1 VETSRKNGASKPAA
15 ERVEASAI
23 RMLSHR
29 SHTRAELWR
38 KLRARGYPADIVDP
52 LLDRFTEIGYL
63 NDEVAVRNWA
73 RHRMGEHPMGRR
85 RLAMELRGKGIVP
98 PLLETV
104 LDEFFLEGSEEE
116 FARLAARKRLR
127 GGGGEK
133 DSRSRDRI
141 IRFLLG
147 RGFLQALCVRVAV
160 ELCGGEG

>member
-1 VETSRKNGASKPAA
+1 METSQKSGASKPAA
-15 ERVEASAI
+15 ERAEASAI

-38 KLRARGYPADIVDP
+38 KLRARGYPARIVAP
-52 LLDRFTEIGYL
+52 LLDRFAEIGYL
-63 NDEVAVRNWA
+63 NDEAAARNWA
-73 RHRMGEHPMGRR
+73 RHRLGGRPMGRR
-85 RLAMELRGKGIVP
+85 RLAMELRGRGIAP

-104 LDEFFLEGSEEE
+104 LDEFFPEGSEGE

-133 DSRSRDRI
+133 DSRSRERL

-147 RGFLQALCVRVAV
+147 RGFPQAISVRVAA
-160 ELCGGEG
+160 EFCGGEG